1 MGTLLV
7 EKNAGEM
14 DQAVFQGKKAAKI
27 RSTAFTF
34 QKENMKKGR
43 AARPVNVGDV
53 ITISSNK
60 VKSKQTKIPPLT
72 NKQKKNVQF

>member
-14 DQAVFQGKKAAKI
+14 DQVVFQGKKAAKI

-34 QKENMKKGR
+34 QKENVKKREGSQTYECGR
-43 AARPVNVGDV
+43 YNH
-53 ITISSNK
+53 NF
-60 VKSKQTKIPPLT
+60 Q
-72 NKQKKNVQF
+72 

>member
-34 QKENMKKGR
+34 QKENVKKREGSQTYECGR
-43 AARPVNVGDV
+43 YNH
-53 ITISSNK
+53 NF
-60 VKSKQTKIPPLT
+60 Q
-72 NKQKKNVQF
+72 